1 MVLIT
6 SVSRVLVME
15 EALGMTSGHAEMRAL
30 DRFLVR
36 VEGDAQ
42 R

>member
-15 EALGMTSGHAEMRAL
+15 EPLGMTSGHAEMRPSTGSSP
-30 DRFLVR
+30 